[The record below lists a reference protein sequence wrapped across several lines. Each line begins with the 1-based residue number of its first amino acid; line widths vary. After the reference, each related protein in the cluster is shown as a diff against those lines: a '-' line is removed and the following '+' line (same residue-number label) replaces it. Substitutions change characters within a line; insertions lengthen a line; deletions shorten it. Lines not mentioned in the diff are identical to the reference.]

1 MGNLFSALRNQVS
14 ANAKRI
20 VEICADELPVYRAV
34 AVHPDDYAQ
43 MLDFAVFIRQRT
55 FDLVTS
61 DHPLTGDDL
70 EVVAGT
76 GEARGKKGMSQLVAR
91 RILAL
96 HAAATMREIHE
107 ASGPRDLTD
116 AMHLLAWLGAQG
128 PVAQNAYTLAF
139 LEGQKRHL
147 PIVGQVRQFAELALA
162 DDPAAVGYARNI
174 GLTTADHYL
183 VVVLRAARHDES
195 ATKQAEDVLE
205 AVWRHHHVPA
215 TWYRPDELVALLPAH
230 QEKSALA
237 LAREVAE
244 VTGRSYAVGTA
255 TGPTSSLAETLT
267 MARRVSRVTRAQATP
282 DQLYTVADV
291 FIEIGVA
298 EVPELDRW
306 LRDVTRQLAAGPDL
320 IPTLDAYYRHD
331 LNRTRTA
338 TTLNIH
344 TRTLDYRLH
353 RAHELT
359 GLNPHTAHG
368 IRVLSTAISRSVAE

>member
-14 ANAKRI
+14 ANARRI
-20 VEICADELPVYRAV
+20 VEICADELPVYQAAAV
-34 AVHPDDYAQ
+34 RPDDYAQ

-55 FDLVTS
+55 FDLVTN
-61 DHPLTGDDL
+61 DHPLTGEDL
-70 EVVAGT
+70 AVVAGT

-107 ASGPRDLTD
+107 ASGPRDLND

-147 PIVGQVRQFAELALA
+147 PIAGQVRRFAEMALA
-162 DDPAAVGYARNI
+162 DDPAAMGYARNI
-174 GLTTADHYL
+174 GITTADRYL
-183 VVVLRAARHDES
+183 VVVLRAARQEEP
-195 ATKQAEDVLE
+195 ATTQDEDVLE
-205 AVWRHHHVPA
+205 AVWRHHHAAA
-215 TWYRPDELVALLPAH
+215 TWHRPGELVALLPAD

-237 LAREVAE
+237 LTREVAE
-244 VTGRSYAVGTA
+244 LTGGSYGVGAA

-267 MARRVSRVTRAQATP
+267 MARRVSRVARAQAAP
-282 DQLYTVADV
+282 DHLFTVADV

-298 EVPELDRW
+298 EVPEIDRW
-306 LRDVTRQLAAGPDL
+306 LHDLTRQLEAGPDL

-338 TTLNIH
+338 TTLNVH

-353 RAHELT
+353 RVHELT
-359 GLNPHTAHG
+359 GINPHTTHG
-368 IRVLSTAISRSVAE
+368 IRVFSTAITRSRL